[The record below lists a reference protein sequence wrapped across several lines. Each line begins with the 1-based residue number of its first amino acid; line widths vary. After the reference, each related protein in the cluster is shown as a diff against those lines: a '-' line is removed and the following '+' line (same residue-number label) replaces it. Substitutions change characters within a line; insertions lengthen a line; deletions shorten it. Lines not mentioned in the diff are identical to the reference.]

1 MTQALPH
8 FLYPYSSLDSETS
21 TKGYKSQVDFVLP

>member
-8 FLYPYSSLDSETS
+8 FLYPYISGNNSILTNSNENLIP
-21 TKGYKSQVDFVLP
+21 V